1 VFAGIQGVVVEDEVL
16 EVVFQ
21 SFLVPTFVHV
31 SFVVLPLTF
40 VVLTDP
46 IFVQAP
52 PEVAANVLAFENEN
66 NNSEAIVILRIFAI
80 LKEYLEIPSDNLHA
94 YCLRFPWI
102 LINCLGL
109 YSLLLLYGHCKIGL

>member
-1 VFAGIQGVVVEDEVL
+1 VTAGIQGVVVEDEVL

-46 IFVQAP
+46 IFVQTP
-52 PEVAANVLAFENEN
+52 PEVAANVFVIEKEKN
-66 NNSEAIVILRIFAI
+66 NRAAIVILGIFAI
-80 LKEYLEIPSDNLHA
+80 LREYREIPRDNLHA
-94 YCLRFPWI
+94 
-102 LINCLGL
+102 
-109 YSLLLLYGHCKIGL
+109 

>member
-1 VFAGIQGVVVEDEVL
+1 MTAGIQGVVVKDDVL
-16 EVVFQ
+16 EVVFH

-52 PEVAANVLAFENEN
+52 PEVAANVLAFENEK
-66 NNSEAIVILRIFAI
+66 NNSVAIEILRIFVT
-80 LKEYLEIPSDNLHA
+80 LKQYQEMPREYLLVKYQRLPPEDCFVS
-94 YCLRFPWI
+94 
-102 LINCLGL
+102 
-109 YSLLLLYGHCKIGL
+109 